1 MTKKLSVLLLLLMMV
16 LSSAAA
22 QDNEPIRIGAI
33 FDLTGET
40 SEVGT
45 PYAQGVNAY
54 IDFINDNGG
63 IGGRPLELLAGD
75 AAYDVARAEQLYGQL
90 AAEGVVAVMGWGTEE
105 SLALA
110 SRAARDQIPFI
121 SASSSEELNDPSG
134 FAPYNFLIAPTYGD
148 QLVAMMFHMLELW
161 EDEGNSAADMRV
173 ALFHHDSD
181 FGMDPIAAGEQF
193 TRQARIGGIL
203 AVPMWSEARDFTAE
217 LQQADDYGITHIIIQ
232 NLPRPAAQLVSNI
245 TGFFGGITP
254 GRVGCL
260 NWCANEQFV
269 ELAGDTAEN
278 VLGAI
283 PFAPASAEVR
293 GQEDAEAFLEERG
306 QSLEDATL
314 HFTQGWAT
322 TSILVEAIEQ
332 TASAGQEI
340 TGANI
345 RATLES
351 MRNVDTGG
359 LLPPASFSPDDHR
372 ATRAVTIYVVQNGE
386 WQPSS
391 NLLDL
396 R

>member
-1 MTKKLSVLLLLLMMV
+1 MTKKLSVLLVLLMLV
-16 LSSAAA
+16 IGGAAA
-22 QDNEPIRIGAI
+22 QDGEPIKIGAI
-33 FDLTGET
+33 FDLSGET

-45 PYAQGVNAY
+45 PYAQGMKAY
-54 IDFINDNGG
+54 IEFVNENGG
-63 IGGRPLELLAGD
+63 INGQPLELLAGD
-75 AAYDVARAEQLYGQL
+75 AAYDVRRAEQLYGQL

-110 SRAARDQIPFI
+110 GRAASDQIPFL

-134 FAPYNFLIAPTYGD
+134 FAPYNFLVTPTYGD
-148 QLVAMMFHMLELW
+148 QLVAMIFHMLELW
-161 EDEGNSAADMRV
+161 EDEGFSAADMRI
-173 ALFHHDSD
+173 ALFYHDSD
-181 FGMDPIAAGEQF
+181 FGSDPITAGEEF
-193 TRQARIGGIL
+193 ARQSRIGGIL

-232 NLPRPAAQLVSNI
+232 NLPAPAAQLARNI

-254 GRVGCL
+254 GTVGCL

-269 ELAGDTAEN
+269 ELAGEAAEN

-283 PFAPASAEVR
+283 PFAPTSVSVN
-293 GQEDAEAFLEERG
+293 GQQDAEDFLEERG

-322 TSILVEAIEQ
+322 MSVLVAAIED
-332 TASAGQEI
+332 TSNAGQAI

-345 RATLES
+345 RAALES
-351 MRNVDTGG
+351 MRNFETGG
-359 LLPPASFSPDDHR
+359 LLAPLTFSADDHR
-372 ATRAVTIYVVQNGE
+372 GTRALAIYVVQNSE
-386 WQPSS
+386 WRPSS
-391 NLLDL
+391 NMLDL

>member
-1 MTKKLSVLLLLLMMV
+1 MTKKISVLLMLLMMIIGG
-16 LSSAAA
+16 AAA
-22 QDNEPIRIGAI
+22 QDSEPIKIGAI
-33 FDLTGET
+33 FDLSGET

-45 PYAQGVNAY
+45 PYAQGMNAY
-54 IDFINDNGG
+54 IEFVNENGG
-63 IGGRPLELLAGD
+63 INGQPLELLAGD
-75 AAYDVARAEQLYGQL
+75 AEYDVRRAEQLYGQL

-161 EDEGNSAADMRV
+161 EDEGNSAADMRI
-173 ALFHHDSD
+173 ALFYHDSD
-181 FGMDPIAAGEQF
+181 FGSDPIATGEEF
-193 TRQARIGGIL
+193 ARQARIGGIL

-232 NLPRPAAQLVSNI
+232 NLPRPAAQLATNI

-269 ELAGDTAEN
+269 ELAGDSAEN

-283 PFAPASAEVR
+283 PFAPTSVSVN
-293 GQEDAEAFLEERG
+293 GQQDAEDFLEARG
-306 QSLEDATL
+306 QSLDDATL

-322 TSILVEAIEQ
+322 MSILVTAIEQ
-332 TASAGQEI
+332 TSNAGQAI

-345 RATLES
+345 RAALES

-359 LLPPASFSPDDHR
+359 LLAPVSFSPDDHR
-372 ATRAVTIYVVQNGE
+372 GTRALAIYVVQNGE
-386 WQPSS
+386 WRPSS
-391 NLLDL
+391 NVLDL